1 MVQNLGLLI
10 IVRYDEASK
19 IEKRGL
25 ASVDNFLYSMFSSS
39 SIITLLWNGKLK
51 MWPATAVGK
60 LVEHSSYDPIVISLS

>member
-1 MVQNLGLLI
+1 MVQNPGLLI

-25 ASVDNFLYSMFSSS
+25 PSIGNFRYSMFSSS
-39 SIITLLWNGKLK
+39 SVITSLWNGKLK
-51 MWPATAVGK
+51 MWPAAAVGK